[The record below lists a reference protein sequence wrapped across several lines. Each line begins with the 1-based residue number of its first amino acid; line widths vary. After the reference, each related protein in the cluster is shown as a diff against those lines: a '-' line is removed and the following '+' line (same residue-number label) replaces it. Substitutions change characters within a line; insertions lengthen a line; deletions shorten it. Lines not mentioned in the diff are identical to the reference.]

1 MSTKENLLN
10 ELTKIVNTLNN
21 NGNVAYYEGENG
33 NTITHLCVCTN
44 GCIGA
49 MMYRQTPYYSINSI
63 YIDKN
68 IPIVSSW
75 AVGGTV
81 NGNLDPVKLIDT
93 QDTLGR
99 PFVYAIMDVNSHD
112 MHVAEGYMD
121 DMLETYQK
129 TLDDDDSIAP
139 VAVSN
144 SFRRIGGVNYKG

>member
-21 NGNVAYYEGENG
+21 NGNVAYYEGDG
-33 NTITHLCVCTN
+33 DTITHICVCTN

-49 MMYRQTPYYSINSI
+49 LMYQQTPYYSINAI
-63 YIDKN
+63 YVNDKGL
-68 IPIVSSW
+68 PIISTW
-75 AVGGTV
+75 AVGGSV
-81 NGNLDPVKLIDT
+81 PGNLDPIKLIDMK
-93 QDTLGR
+93 DNLDR

-112 MHVAEGYMD
+112 MYVAEGYMD
-121 DMLETYQK
+121 DMLETYQR
-129 TLDDDDSIAP
+129 TLDNDDSIAP